1 MASNFDAHALGGRV
15 PASRAQVMSTM
26 APGTAAHVVS
36 SPPADVANSGE
47 SVIMA
52 LRHVAQQQAL
62 LAQQQLELTEA
73 GRSEQRDFAA
83 ERQRLAQRAAELQ
96 RQAEDHDRKVA
107 VDKEALV
114 AREQALAARERAL
127 AAREEDHQRKVIADK
142 EAQAT
147 REQNLERKVFADK
160 EALASREQALAAR
173 EQALAARAAAD
184 NNALAER
191 KQQLADAESQLQAL
205 SQKCSQEYMALLAV
219 RAELQE
225 RLMAARLEAQAY
237 IGGTGMGTA
246 AGAGFG
252 SRAVKHH
259 QPGAAGHTSIA
270 HDVVAAGTGSAN
282 GTSMRAWTETDV
294 PAQTCATTDAKAAPA
309 GVAGAVAEG
318 EIIPNAIP
326 IHSGSNDPVFEGR
339 PPSKDTG
346 RAAGG
351 DAHGPPFRFA
361 AERQPGKRV
370 GAEDG
375 GWRQEFGDAATDN
388 GLRLGR
394 SATESKRRPGS
405 LRYLGQDK
413 PRVERGPFSAAAG
426 TSRVT
431 QQRQVA
437 ASQSTSDGVLTVEQ
451 QQQQQPGGTGGAG
464 AAQSAL
470 ETERLAASGSTRIA
484 VRPTTSEEAFD
495 DRDEGEMDRCPRE
508 EEEEAA
514 QVEAQRRMDKEKDQ
528 KIRWAWMQS
537 QQQKPKLQKAHYQ
550 QAPALQKQVP
560 PAATAQQLS
569 LPRQSPPPQHL
580 HSQHQGSSRDR
591 DVQGKEK
598 KRPKPDQ
605 REDDDVI
612 VETIVETRK
621 KRKGVDEGTKQQQD
635 EEENSQRKIKRSK
648 SRLLK
653 RDQSEQGRDKKQD
666 EDLQTPS
673 VPVEQ
678 SNSPSP
684 TPIASTADDEVVRA
698 EAGRA
703 ANAAIAN
710 GGCNDRPIAAA
721 AGGFTVQE
729 GTSRAGGAGRPEPD
743 TPQECATRVAEFE
756 RASTARGA
764 GLASAEEERDAPLV
778 PSVMGPPVQC
788 GGSIAQVPSSASLK
802 SEPGSMAHGTPSK
815 PHHQSAVSIL
825 LSRAG
830 SSDVEVVDIISPSF
844 FRTAPTEHQSNH
856 ANRTQEGLSQQQASQ
871 QQDRPQSGPAG
882 GSRLHPH
889 SATTYTVQPDFP
901 RSQGWSYGPIRS
913 GVENFSTTAAVVGN
927 NGPQSEPGGQ
937 AVPQP
942 HVRLNAASVIETDR
956 QEVEQSAA
964 SVRTIMPPPSVYISL
979 VGQEAEVRTRKPTSR
994 QESKGLKDTQDI
1006 SGQSFGSII
1015 AGDAGPP
1022 PPPHSSSDGTGSTKP
1037 PQQQQQEF
1045 QHQFHSH
1052 QHSAQPPRTHL
1063 VYPRNPPSRPSQ
1075 RAILGDPAAANGT
1088 ATTRLQEYGPV
1099 PPGPSHPHLQQQS
1112 GAQQGHAGK
1121 ITGGRGVPGPF
1132 RRQRMKAAGRR
1143 GGDEGGI
1150 DPDLDGVLDEDFART
1165 VDMLRQEQE
1174 LQVYGCHIWGSTG
1187 CKLSHVLHHQRL
1199 SDTSGPREQE
1209 GQSIR
1214 WRRRHRGGGA
1224 GRQQHLTAE
1233 GGAAKPSKSR

>member
-1 MASNFDAHALGGRV
+1 MASNFDAHALGGTV
-15 PASRAQVMSTM
+15 TASTAQAMSTM
-26 APGTAAHVVS
+26 VPGTGAHVVS
-36 SPPADVANSGE
+36 SPPAEVANSGE

-52 LRHVAQQQAL
+52 LQRHVAQQQAL

-127 AAREEDHQRKVIADK
+127 AAREQDHQRKVIADK
-142 EAQAT
+142 EAQAA
-147 REQNLERKVFADK
+147 REQDLERKVFADK

-184 NNALAER
+184 NDALAAR

-205 SQKCSQEYMALLAV
+205 SQKCSQEYMTLLAV

-252 SRAVKHH
+252 SRSAKHN

-270 HDVVAAGTGSAN
+270 HDVLAAGTGSAN
-282 GTSMRAWTETDV
+282 GTAMRAWAETDA

-318 EIIPNAIP
+318 ESTPNAMP
-326 IHSGSNDPVFEGR
+326 IHSRSSDIVSEGG

-351 DAHGPPFRFA
+351 DAQGPSFRFA
-361 AERQPGKRV
+361 AERQPGKQV

-375 GWRQEFGDAATDN
+375 GWRQEFGDVATDN
-388 GLRLGR
+388 GLRADRLGR
-394 SATESKRRPGS
+394 FASGSLRRPGR
-405 LRYLGQDK
+405 LRYPGQDK

-437 ASQSTSDGVLTVEQ
+437 APQPMSDGVLTVEQQ

-464 AAQSAL
+464 ATQSAL
-470 ETERLAASGSTRIA
+470 ETEQPAAPDLVRIA

-495 DRDEGEMDRCPRE
+495 DRDEGEMEMCPRE

-514 QVEAQRRMDKEKDQ
+514 QAEAQRRMDKEKDQ

-537 QQQKPKLQKAHYQ
+537 QQQKPKSQKAHYQ
-550 QAPALQKQVP
+550 QAPALQKQIP

-580 HSQHQGSSRDR
+580 HSQHQGSTRDR
-591 DVQGKEK
+591 DVRAEEK
-598 KRPKPDQ
+598 KRPKPDR

-612 VETIVETRK
+612 VETRK
-621 KRKGVDEGTKQQQD
+621 KRKGGDEGTKQQQD
-635 EEENSQRKIKRSK
+635 EEENPQRKTKRSK

-653 RDQSEQGRDKKQD
+653 RDRFEQGRDKNQD
-666 EDLQTPS
+666 EDLQTPT

-678 SNSPSP
+678 SSSASP
-684 TPIASTADDEVVRA
+684 TPFASTADDEVVRA

-703 ANAAIAN
+703 ENAAMAN
-710 GGCNDRPIAAA
+710 GGCSDRPIAAA

-729 GTSRAGGAGRPEPD
+729 GASRAGGGGRPEPD
-743 TPQECATRVAEFE
+743 IPQGCAIRVAVFA
-756 RASTARGA
+756 RASSARGT
-764 GLASAEEERDAPLV
+764 GSATAEVERDAPLV
-778 PSVMGPPVQC
+778 PSAMGAPVQC
-788 GGSIAQVPSSASLK
+788 GGSIARVPSSTSLK
-802 SEPGSMAHGTPSK
+802 SEPGSMALGTPSK
-815 PHHQSAVSIL
+815 PHHQPAVAIAI
-825 LSRAG
+825 SRAG
-830 SSDVEVVDIISPSF
+830 SSDVEIVDIVSPPL

-856 ANRTQEGLSQQQASQ
+856 AKRIQEGLSQQHASQ
-871 QQDRPQSGPAG
+871 QQDGPQSGPAG

-889 SATTYTVQPDFP
+889 NATTYTVQPDFP
-901 RSQGWSYGPIRS
+901 RSQGWSNGPMPS
-913 GVENFSTTAAVVGN
+913 GVEDSITTGTVVRN
-927 NGPQSEPGGQ
+927 HGPQSEPGGH
-937 AVPQP
+937 AVPQLP
-942 HVRLNAASVIETDR
+942 VHLNAASVVETDGP
-956 QEVEQSAA
+956 EVEQGAA
-964 SVRTIMPPPSVYISL
+964 SVRTIMPPPSVYIS
-979 VGQEAEVRTRKPTSR
+979 VAGQEAELRTRKPFR
-994 QESKGLKDTQDI
+994 QESKGLRETQDS
-1006 SGQSFGSII
+1006 SGRSFGSDATV
-1015 AGDAGPP
+1015 AGDAGP

-1037 PQQQQQEF
+1037 PPQQQQQQF
-1045 QHQFHSH
+1045 QHQLHSQ
-1052 QHSAQPPRTHL
+1052 QHAAQPPRTHL

-1088 ATTRLQEYGPV
+1088 TNTQLQEYGPV

-1143 GGDEGGI
+1143 GGDEGGV

-1174 LQVYGCHIWGSTG
+1174 QELQVDQAADRSGARSTMVFG
-1187 CKLSHVLHHQRL
+1187 GRS
-1199 SDTSGPREQE
+1199 SGVR
-1209 GQSIR
+1209 
-1214 WRRRHRGGGA
+1214 
-1224 GRQQHLTAE
+1224 
-1233 GGAAKPSKSR
+1233 